1 MMMLSLVSILSA
13 AIPIAGTL
21 IVMNWALKQ
30 RTDEAAAPPF
40 DGLSA
45 PKNGSSGS
53 NSAC

>member
-30 RTDEAAAPPF
+30 RTDNAATPPF
-40 DGLSA
+40 DGCRA
-45 PKNGSSGS
+45 AKDGSTGS
-53 NSAC
+53 N